1 MVVMEFE
8 MIRGKGSNCSVQTQF
23 KGANNARQQEF
34 PGDGNQ
40 GNEAAIDLNEQLVRN
55 KKDTFFFRMN
65 GNTMAGAGI
74 YDQDIL
80 IVDRSVKTC
89 NGKVVIA
96 CYNGEMIVRRL
107 EKAINKICLVSEN
120 KMSRS
125 EEVQEDADFEV
136 WGVVTHSIHSL

>member
-1 MVVMEFE
+1 MEFE
-8 MIRGKGSNCSVQTQF
+8 MIRGKENNRSAQTRF
-23 KGANNARQQEF
+23 TAGNSARQQEF
-34 PGDGNQ
+34 SGIENQ
-40 GNEAAIDLNEQLVRN
+40 ATESSIDLNEQLVRN

-65 GNTMAGAGI
+65 GNAMSGAGI
-74 YDQDIL
+74 YDHDIL
-80 IVDRSVKTC
+80 VVDRSVKTC

-107 EKAINKICLVSEN
+107 EKTLNKICLVSEN
-120 KMSRS
+120 KMSRA